1 MGLVEEEED
10 GEAAAAASRASLD
23 SSDQDGE
30 DHAAAD
36 VSEDFLLR
44 IAAERSHGQDSNTVT
59 TTTGTDSSVS
69 EKDQKQSP
77 HDGSTSTSTR
87 RKRTPTTAVSS
98 PRSPARSP
106 ARVAALADAR
116 SRSRN
121 RNRNR
126 QLSPASHST
135 ISNTLGSP
143 ASDIASASAN
153 STVASSAAGEA
164 DPVFDESID
173 PILLQKIVNRQ
184 EHGLNEGGATSPVQE
199 EGNEGETVPKR
210 AGPTSITSPQL
221 QPTEQPQNTTDSGP
235 MLSSAERQQHFP
247 TQPQRQR
254 ESLNP
259 GAYSVQP
266 GRRQRRDLAHADSA
280 VTGGSSFLFRDEP
293 VSENENNN
301 DEVSAFLVE
310 ANLVEDQPEVDQE
323 RLAQEA
329 WERVI
334 HDMVDAEAEVI
345 LEEDPKVLLQRRR
358 KKQCLFLSVVLLLV
372 GLIIGLT
379 VGLQPKSTQ
388 IFLTGSPTFS
398 PTMQP
403 TTSAQ
408 PTKLP
413 SISPSTLPTVLPSE
427 SPTNIPSLVPTTSS
441 NPSLVPTPSPSRLP
455 SWRPSALPTK
465 VPSEVPSISPQP
477 SLLPTGVPTNV
488 PSSVPTNAPDNNFC
502 DQALV
507 LAAGETARI
516 ENLYAIPASFP
527 VTPAWT
533 NVPTYGETT
542 NPYDTTGPTVNTKT
556 TTTAAGTATSS
567 INTTKITILRDGDDE
582 KDSNIFSMESSSR
595 QASGGIGEDGSVYHF
610 WVDCFVGFAV
620 SGYVP
625 YRID

>member
-1 MGLVEEEED
+1 
-10 GEAAAAASRASLD
+10 
-23 SSDQDGE
+23 
-30 DHAAAD
+30 
-36 VSEDFLLR
+36 
-44 IAAERSHGQDSNTVT
+44 
-59 TTTGTDSSVS
+59 
-69 EKDQKQSP
+69 
-77 HDGSTSTSTR
+77 
-87 RKRTPTTAVSS
+87 
-98 PRSPARSP
+98 
-106 ARVAALADAR
+106 
-116 SRSRN
+116 
-121 RNRNR
+121 
-126 QLSPASHST
+126 
-135 ISNTLGSP
+135 
-143 ASDIASASAN
+143 
-153 STVASSAAGEA
+153 
-164 DPVFDESID
+164 
-173 PILLQKIVNRQ
+173 
-184 EHGLNEGGATSPVQE
+184 
-199 EGNEGETVPKR
+199 
-210 AGPTSITSPQL
+210 
-221 QPTEQPQNTTDSGP
+221 
-235 MLSSAERQQHFP
+235 
-247 TQPQRQR
+247 
-254 ESLNP
+254 
-259 GAYSVQP
+259 
-266 GRRQRRDLAHADSA
+266 
-280 VTGGSSFLFRDEP
+280 
-293 VSENENNN
+293 
-301 DEVSAFLVE
+301 
-310 ANLVEDQPEVDQE
+310 LVEDQPEVDQE

-358 KKQCLFLSVVLLLV
+358 KKQCLFVSVVLLLV

-427 SPTNIPSLVPTTSS
+427 PPTNIPSLVPTTSS

-455 SWRPSALPTK
+455 SWRPPALPTK

-556 TTTAAGTATSS
+556 TTTAAGPATNS
-567 INTTKITILRDGDDE
+567 INTTKITIPRDGDDE